1 MIGEPFYP
9 ETSSIDELTD
19 DMRMI
24 VRHLERLA
32 GTANNQGET
41 DAIEDTDVD
50 RRAAVCVGP
59 RRLRRELVVL
69 RRRAGT
75 GRARRS
81 GREKAADA
89 EAAAEA
95 AATEAPPAE
104 EADRDEV
111 VEEEPAQEKRAADC
125 VKVPNVV
132 GEDHQLA
139 QDTMQ
144 AAGLYMLDE
153 EDASGEGRMLLLDRN
168 WTTVKQRPK
177 AGKCVDENTTILLS
191 ALKDEEV

>member
-1 MIGEPFYP
+1 M
-9 ETSSIDELTD
+9 
-19 DMRMI
+19 
-24 VRHLERLA
+24 
-32 GTANNQGET
+32 
-41 DAIEDTDVD
+41 
-50 RRAAVCVGP
+50 
-59 RRLRRELVVL
+59 RLRTRMLIGALLSALVL
-69 RRRAGT
+69 
-75 GRARRS
+75 S
-81 GREKAADA
+81 GCGENSSSTEDVQALEERVAAAEQKAADA

-111 VEEEPAQEKRAADC
+111 VEEEPAQEESAADC

-132 GEDHQLA
+132 GKDHQLA

-191 ALKDEEV
+191 ALKDEEA